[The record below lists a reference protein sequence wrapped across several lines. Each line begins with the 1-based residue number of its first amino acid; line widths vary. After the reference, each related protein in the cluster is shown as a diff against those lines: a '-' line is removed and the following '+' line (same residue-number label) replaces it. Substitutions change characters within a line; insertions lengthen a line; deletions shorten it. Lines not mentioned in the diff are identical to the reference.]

1 LGHLTPEQIL
11 YKYWGFDS
19 FRSLQREVIQESI
32 DKKDAL
38 ALLPTGG
45 GKSICFQVTALH
57 NEGVT
62 LVISPLIALM
72 QDQVEGLKKRG
83 ISAEAIYSGLHY
95 RQVDRILDNAVYGK
109 LKLLYLSPERLQ
121 SQLFLDRLN
130 KMSVSL
136 IAVDEAH
143 CISQWGYDF
152 RPSYLQIKELRNLA
166 GKEIPIIA
174 LTATATPKVA
184 ADIQNQLEFKKTNLL
199 QKSFNRKNLA
209 YKIVCVENKEN
220 VLLKYLRKR
229 KGSGIIYLQSR
240 RKTQE
245 MASWLSQN
253 GFSATHYHAGLLNK
267 ERSKRQEQWLNNKVS
282 IICATNA
289 FGMGID
295 KPDVRYVVHYGLP
308 NNIESYFQEAGR
320 AGRDGQFAEALAIF
334 HNQDV
339 SLLRDR
345 VTDSFPSL
353 EMVKKTYQGICNQ
366 LQLAIGSG
374 EDETFKLNMNSLSNL
389 LSIKITNLQHALN
402 LLALSGYIKLSEKS
416 HQSSRIQIKMQH
428 ANLLAFIENSPNQKP
443 LLHLLLR
450 NYGKICDAL
459 VVINEDF
466 IAEKLSISKSKLIQS
481 LSYLEQIDL
490 IQYQPGNSS
499 PEVTFCSPRVG
510 QDALHFTPEQYRNR
524 KERAFEKMNAM
535 IDYTTHNDACRSR
548 TLLHYFG
555 EKKSSLCGHCDVCM
569 KKLNITLSAKFDE
582 AQIQIKKILLNRSY
596 TLEELKSKIQKT
608 EEKELIK
615 VVQWLL
621 DNQEIKLDKLHR
633 LCLN

>member
-1 LGHLTPEQIL
+1 MGHLTPEQIL

-32 DKKDAL
+32 EKKDAL

-45 GKSICFQVTALH
+45 GKSICFQVTALY
-57 NEGVT
+57 NEGIT

-83 ISAEAIYSGLHY
+83 IRAEAIYSGLHY
-95 RQVDRILDNAVYGK
+95 HQVDRILDNAVYGK

-152 RPSYLQIKELRNLA
+152 RPSYLQIKELRNLV

-184 ADIQNQLEFKKTNLL
+184 ADIQNQLQFRSTNLL

-253 GFSATHYHAGLLNK
+253 GFSATYYHAGLLNK

-295 KPDVRYVVHYGLP
+295 KPDVRFVVHYGLP

-320 AGRDGQFAEALAIF
+320 AGRDGQFAEALTIF

-353 EMVKKTYQGICNQ
+353 EMVKSTYQGICNQ
-366 LQLAIGSG
+366 LQLAIGAG
-374 EDETFKLNMNSLSNL
+374 ENETFQLNMNSLSDL
-389 LSIKITNLQHALN
+389 QSVKMTSLQHALK
-402 LLALSGYIKLSEKS
+402 LLELSGFIKMSEKAY
-416 HQSSRIQIKMQH
+416 QSSRIQITMQH
-428 ANLLAFIENSPNQKP
+428 ANLLAFIESSPNQKP

-450 NYGKICDAL
+450 NYSNICDAL

-466 IAEKLSISKSKLIQS
+466 IAEKLGLSKSKLIQS
-481 LSYLEQIDL
+481 LSYLKQIDL
-490 IQYQPGNSS
+490 IQYEPGNSAT
-499 PEVTFCSPRVG
+499 EVTFCTPRLG
-510 QDALHFTPEQYRNR
+510 QEALHFTPDQYRNR
-524 KERAFEKMNAM
+524 KKLAFEKMNAM
-535 IDYTTHNDACRSR
+535 IDYVTNNDGCRSS
-548 TLLHYFG
+548 TLLYYFG
-555 EKKSSLCGHCDVCM
+555 EKKSSFCGHCDICL
-569 KKLNITLSAKFDE
+569 KKLKVALSSKFDE
-582 AQIQIKKILLNRSY
+582 AQIQVKKILFHRSY
-596 TLEELKSKIQKT
+596 TLEELKNKMHKS

-621 DNQEIKLDKLHR
+621 DNQEIKLDKLNR
-633 LCLN
+633 LCLS